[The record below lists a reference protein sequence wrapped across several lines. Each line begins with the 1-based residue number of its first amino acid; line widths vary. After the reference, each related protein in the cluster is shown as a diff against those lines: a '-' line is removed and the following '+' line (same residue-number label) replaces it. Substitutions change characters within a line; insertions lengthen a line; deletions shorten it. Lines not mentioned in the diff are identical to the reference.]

1 MKREVIAD
9 KGIWTAKKRY
19 MLNVLDEEGI
29 IVMMNPKLKIMGIEA
44 VKSSTPEVC
53 RGKIKEAINLI
64 MTKDQDTL
72 QKFVI

>member
-1 MKREVIAD
+1 
-9 KGIWTAKKRY
+9 
-19 MLNVLDEEGI
+19 
-29 IVMMNPKLKIMGIEA
+29 MGIEGL

-72 QKFVI
+72 QKFVADFRTEFEKMSDRTNIFS